1 MLDQEKNKSQGNQT
15 INPFTEEKIQYY
27 LYESANDI
35 EKKLKKSH
43 ETFLSWSQLTVE
55 GRSASIQKFMELL
68 KEHKE
73 DLSKIIVQEM
83 GKPFAQAKQEIDFC
97 IAITK
102 YCLDNAEGML
112 KDQEVEF
119 SSGKAQIS
127 YCPQGVILS
136 IQPWNFPFYQVI
148 RYAVP
153 NLLAGNTT
161 LLRHAS
167 NVWGCAL
174 KIEELF
180 IKAGLPQGAFTVLL
194 SKKEDMDPLYKAK
207 EVRGVTFTG
216 SMEAGKIIATKAAEN
231 LKKSVMELGGND
243 AYIVLEG
250 ADLEKTAIACMRGR
264 IANNGQTCTA
274 AKRFIVVESI
284 YEEFKKIFVE
294 KMKEAQMGDPMD
306 KTTKVG
312 PLAKLD
318 LMDKLKEQ
326 VEESLDKGA
335 ICLIGG
341 NVDKRKGFYFQPT
354 ILENLSPGMPAY
366 DDELFG
372 PVASLIKVKDL
383 EEAIKVANYSDFG
396 LGGGIFGSNEDEL
409 IEIAKNRL
417 DTGMVSINGYGS
429 NEPQL
434 PFGGVKNSGYGREHG
449 SFGFHEFVN
458 IKTITVHKSKK

>member
-1 MLDQEKNKSQGNQT
+1 MLEHEKTKALGNQT
-15 INPFTEEKIQYY
+15 INPFTEEKIQFYP
-27 LYESANDI
+27 YESAQEI
-35 EKKLKKSH
+35 ELKCKKSH
-43 ETFLSWSQLTVE
+43 ETFLNWSQLTIKE
-55 GRSASIQKFMELL
+55 RSVPVNKFMELL
-68 KEHKE
+68 KDHKE
-73 DLSKIIVQEM
+73 ELAKLIVLEM

-97 IAITK
+97 TAIVK
-102 YCLDNAEGML
+102 YCLENAEEIL
-112 KDQEVEF
+112 QDEEIKF
-119 SSGKAQIS
+119 SSGHAIVS

-180 IKAGLPQGAFTVLL
+180 IQAGLPTGAFTVLQ
-194 SKKEDMDPLYKAK
+194 SKKEDLDLLYKAK
-207 EVRGVTFTG
+207 EIRGVTFTG
-216 SMEAGKIIATKAAEN
+216 SAEAGKIIAKKAAEN

-243 AYIVLEG
+243 AYIVLKG

-264 IANNGQTCTA
+264 IINSGQTCTA

-284 YEEFKKIFVE
+284 YEEFKKLFVE

-312 PLAKLD
+312 PMAKLD
-318 LMDKLKEQ
+318 LMEKLKEQ

-341 NVDKRKGFYFQPT
+341 NVEKRKGFYFQPT

-383 EEAIKVANYSDFG
+383 EEAIKVANSSDFG
-396 LGGGIFGSNEDEL
+396 LGGGIFGANEKEL
-409 IEIAKNRL
+409 VEIAKTRL
-417 DTGMVSINGYGS
+417 DTGRVSINGYGS

-434 PFGGVKNSGYGREHG
+434 PFGGVKDSGYGREH
-449 SFGFHEFVN
+449 SKYGFHEFMN
-458 IKTITVHKSKK
+458 IKTIAIHKN